1 MISKKLHLY
10 SDLHVFLTI
19 VATLILIGCL
29 FVYSSSSV
37 YALETF
43 GSSLFFVKRQLAG
56 LGIGCIALCVGR
68 ILPLNYIRKTAPLI
82 FLGSLGLV
90 IMTLL
95 PSFSRTIH
103 GSSRWLS
110 FAGFS
115 FQPSELL
122 KITLLFYVA
131 YFLEKKTHKDGISL
145 KHFIPFCMLIILMC
159 VALLKQP
166 DFGMTVTLLLTTIIL
181 FFCAHAQIK
190 HIILT
195 LMGLT
200 ITVIYLILFRPYRLQ
215 RIVTFLNPWQDPRGA
230 GFQIIQSLIA
240 IGSGSW
246 LGTGIAHSHQK
257 FFYLPMQHTD
267 FIFSII
273 AEETGLIGCLFLIT
287 LFVLFLYFGI
297 RIAHQLTSTF
307 DTLVVLGFMIL
318 IHLQAVMNMAV
329 ATGLAPTKGV
339 GMPFISYGNT
349 SLVCYLFM
357 IGVIINMVHHPTLST
372 LTSELQRGRNSL

>member
-1 MISKKLHLY
+1 MISKKLPLY
-10 SDLHVFLTI
+10 ADLQVFLI
-19 VATLILIGCL
+19 IIATLILIGCL

-43 GSSLFFVKRQLAG
+43 GTPLFFVKRQLAG
-56 LGIGCIALCVGR
+56 LGIGLCALIFGR
-68 ILPLNYIRKTAPLI
+68 ALSIDFIKRTAPLL
-82 FLGSLGLV
+82 FLSSLGLV
-90 IMTLL
+90 LLTLV
-95 PSFSRTIH
+95 PSISRTIH

-110 FAGFS
+110 IAGFS

-131 YFLEKKTHKDGISL
+131 HFLEKKSTKKGINL
-145 KHFIPFCMLIILMC
+145 KQFIPFCVFIGTMSF
-159 VALLKQP
+159 ALLKQP
-166 DFGMTVTLLLTTIIL
+166 DFGMTITLLLTTIIL

-190 HIILT
+190 HIALT
-195 LMGLT
+195 LCGLGT
-200 ITVIYLILFRPYRLQ
+200 SAVFLILFRPYRLQ
-215 RIVTFLNPWQDPRGA
+215 RVLTFLDPWQDPKGS

-240 IGSGSW
+240 IGSGNW
-246 LGTGIAHSHQK
+246 LGTGIAHSRQK

-273 AEETGLIGCLFLIT
+273 AEETGLIGCMFLIT
-287 LFVLFLYFGI
+287 LFILMLYFGI
-297 RIAHQLTSTF
+297 KIAHQLNDQFSS
-307 DTLVVLGFMIL
+307 LVIIGYMIV
-318 IHLQAVMNMAV
+318 IHLQTVMNMAV

-357 IGVIINMVHHPTLST
+357 IGVIINMVHES
-372 LTSELQRGRNSL
+372 RI

>member
-1 MISKKLHLY
+1 MISKKLPLY
-10 SDLHVFLTI
+10 SDLNVFLTI
-19 VATLILIGCL
+19 TATLILIGYL

-43 GSSLFFVKRQLAG
+43 GSSFFFVKRQCIGLAIG
-56 LGIGCIALCVGR
+56 FIALLIGCAI
-68 ILPLNYIRKTAPLI
+68 PLKWIKQTAPLL
-82 FLGSLGLV
+82 FLGSLALV
-90 IMTLL
+90 CITLL

-110 FAGFS
+110 LGGFS

-122 KITLLFYVA
+122 KITLIFYVA
-131 YFLEKKTHKDGISL
+131 YFLEQKTQKSGISFKQL
-145 KHFIPFCMLIILMC
+145 IPFCGLIGIMC

-166 DFGMTVTLLLTTIIL
+166 DFGMTITLLLTTIIL

-190 HIILT
+190 HIIIT
-195 LMGLT
+195 LIALATSAGL
-200 ITVIYLILFRPYRLQ
+200 LIIFRPYRLQ
-215 RIVTFLNPWQDPRGA
+215 RVLTFLNPWQDPKGS

-240 IGSGSW
+240 IGSGNW
-246 LGTGIAHSHQK
+246 LGTGIAHSRQK

-287 LFVLFLYFGI
+287 LFALLLYFGI
-297 RIAHQLTSTF
+297 RIAHQLTNSF
-307 DTLVVLGFMIL
+307 NTLVMLGFMII
-318 IHLQAVMNMAV
+318 IHLQAIMNMAV
-329 ATGLAPTKGV
+329 ASGLAPTKGV
-339 GMPFISYGNT
+339 GMPFISYGNS

-357 IGVIINMVHHPTLST
+357 IGVIINMVHETKI
-372 LTSELQRGRNSL
+372 SLR

>member
-1 MISKKLHLY
+1 MISKKLSLY

-19 VATLILIGCL
+19 AATLILIGCL

-43 GSSLFFVKRQLAG
+43 GSPLFFVKRQLGG
-56 LGIGCIALCVGR
+56 LCIGLFALCIGR
-68 ILPLNYIRKTAPLI
+68 TVSLSFIRRSAPVL

-131 YFLEKKTHKDGISL
+131 YFLEKKTHKGGISL
-145 KHFIPFCMLIILMC
+145 KHFIPFCILMTIMC
-159 VALLKQP
+159 ISLLKQP

-190 HIILT
+190 HIIIT
-195 LMGLT
+195 LMGLV
-200 ITVIYLILFRPYRLQ
+200 ITAAFLILFRPYRLQ
-215 RIVTFLNPWQDPRGA
+215 RILTFLDPWQDPKGA

-246 LGTGIAHSHQK
+246 LGTGIAHSRQK

-273 AEETGLIGCLFLIT
+273 AEETGLIGCVFLIT
-287 LFVLFLYFGI
+287 LFILLLYFGI
-297 RIAHQLTSTF
+297 RIAHQLTSSF
-307 DTLVVLGFMIL
+307 DTLVVLGIMII

-357 IGVIINMVHHPTLST
+357 IGVIINMVH
-372 LTSELQRGRNSL
+372 NNKVSL